1 MLFLT
6 RLFGGTGD
14 LERQFEFVLNGW
26 INVSKFRR
34 LEHDKD
40 PIAGDRDGT
49 CNMTIRNKPIK
60 KALHGLPWF
69 TTVKGGAYVLLP
81 GLRALRSLGN
91 ALSARITRIRLCRAG
106 SLHMKLRVPAWRD
119 TLGKDAVAGL
129 VLGVESVPDGLAAGL
144 LAGVNPLAGLY
155 AYLFGTIGGSFFTG
169 SAFMAVQATG
179 AMAIVVADV
188 PAVHSADDPARA
200 LFTLSVLTG
209 VVMLAAG
216 LLRLGSVLRFVSN
229 AVMVGFISAVGVNI
243 ILGQLAN
250 LTGYKAEGA
259 NRVVRAINT
268 LVHPGELHLQSL
280 AIGVVTV
287 ALILV
292 LERTRL
298 GPLGL
303 VLAVIVASAGVA
315 VLGWHGVATVG
326 ELSKI
331 PRALPLPEVPM
342 LRLVPSLVIPAV
354 SLAFVGLIQGAA
366 ISASFPNP
374 DGRYPDASRDFIGQ
388 GAANVIAGIFRGMPV
403 GGSMSATSLNKS
415 AGARSRIALMIAGV
429 VMAVVILAFA
439 GLVGHIAM
447 PALAGLLILVG
458 FRTIKPDDLR
468 SVWKT
473 GTVQKAVLATT
484 FVLTMVIPLQYAVL
498 AGVGL
503 SAILHVVRQSN
514 QITIKRWRL
523 DPDGNLIET
532 DPPAQLPANEVVVL
546 QPYGSLFF
554 AAAPVLESQLP
565 APADAGTGNSVVI
578 LRLRGRTD
586 LGTTFMD
593 VLRRYAQTLTANGSK
608 LVIVSASERIQ
619 EQLRVTGVTDLIT
632 SENIYTGDERVGAT
646 LKRAYA
652 DATAWIEHN
661 QHATGTDTR

>member
-1 MLFLT
+1 
-6 RLFGGTGD
+6 
-14 LERQFEFVLNGW
+14 
-26 INVSKFRR
+26 
-34 LEHDKD
+34 
-40 PIAGDRDGT
+40 
-49 CNMTIRNKPIK
+49 
-60 KALHGLPWF
+60 
-69 TTVKGGAYVLLP
+69 
-81 GLRALRSLGN
+81 
-91 ALSARITRIRLCRAG
+91 
-106 SLHMKLRVPAWRD
+106 MKLRVPVRRD
-119 TLGKDAVAGL
+119 TLRKDAVAGL

-155 AYLFGTIGGSFFTG
+155 AYLFGTIGGSLFTS

-179 AMAIVVADV
+179 ALAIIIADV

-216 LLRLGSVLRFVSN
+216 FLRLGSMLRFVSN

-250 LTGYKAEGA
+250 LTGYKAAGA
-259 NRVVRAINT
+259 NRVVRAVNT
-268 LVHPGELHLQSL
+268 VIHPGELHLQSL
-280 AIGVVTV
+280 AIGIVTV

-292 LERTRL
+292 LERTRV

-303 VLAVIVASAGVA
+303 VLAVIVTSASVA
-315 VLGWHGVATVG
+315 VLGWAGVATVG
-326 ELSKI
+326 ELSEI
-331 PRALPLPEVPM
+331 PRALPWPEAPM
-342 LRLVPSLVIPAV
+342 LRLVPSLLIPAA
-354 SLAFVGLIQGAA
+354 SLAFVGLVQGAA

-388 GAANVIAGIFRGMPV
+388 GAANVIAGIFRGMAV
-403 GGSMSATSLNKS
+403 GGSMSATSLNRA
-415 AGARSRIALMIAGV
+415 AGARSRIALMIASV
-429 VMAVVILAFA
+429 VMAVVIIAFA
-439 GLVGHIAM
+439 GLVGHVAM
-447 PALAGLLILVG
+447 PALAGLLMVVG

-473 GTVQKAVLATT
+473 GAVQKAVLATSFT
-484 FVLTMVIPLQYAVL
+484 LTMVIPLQYAVL

-503 SAILHVVRQSN
+503 SVILHVVRQSN
-514 QITIKRWRL
+514 QVTIKRWRL
-523 DPDGNLIET
+523 DPDGNLIEA
-532 DPPAQLPANEVVVL
+532 DPPAQLPAGEVVAL

-565 APADAGTGNSVVI
+565 VPAATSLNSVVI

-593 VLRRYAQTLTANGSK
+593 VLRRYAEALTAASSK

-619 EQLRVTGVTDLIT
+619 EQLRVTGVTDLI
-632 SENIYTGDERVGAT
+632 SPQDIYAGDERVGAT

-652 DATAWIEHN
+652 DATFWIEHN
-661 QHATGTDTR
+661 QPATGTDAR

>member
-1 MLFLT
+1 
-6 RLFGGTGD
+6 
-14 LERQFEFVLNGW
+14 
-26 INVSKFRR
+26 
-34 LEHDKD
+34 
-40 PIAGDRDGT
+40 
-49 CNMTIRNKPIK
+49 
-60 KALHGLPWF
+60 
-69 TTVKGGAYVLLP
+69 
-81 GLRALRSLGN
+81 
-91 ALSARITRIRLCRAG
+91 
-106 SLHMKLRVPAWRD
+106 MKLRVPVRRD
-119 TLGKDAVAGL
+119 TLRKDAVAGL

-155 AYLFGTIGGSFFTG
+155 AYLFGTIGGSLFTS

-179 AMAIVVADV
+179 AMAIVIADV

-216 LLRLGSVLRFVSN
+216 FLRLGSVLRFVSN

-259 NRVVRAINT
+259 NRVVRAVNT
-268 LVHPGELHLQSL
+268 VIHPGQLHLQSL

-292 LERTRL
+292 LERTRA

-303 VLAVIVASAGVA
+303 VLAVIVTSASVA
-315 VLGWHGVATVG
+315 VLGWAGVATVG
-326 ELSKI
+326 ELSEI
-331 PRALPLPEVPM
+331 PRALPLPEAPM
-342 LRLVPSLVIPAV
+342 LRLVPSLVVPAV
-354 SLAFVGLIQGAA
+354 SLAFVGLVQGAA

-388 GAANVIAGIFRGMPV
+388 GAANVVAGIFRGMPV
-403 GGSMSATSLNKS
+403 GGSMSATSLNKA
-415 AGARSRIALMIAGV
+415 AGARSRIALMIAGA
-429 VMAVVILAFA
+429 VMAVVIIAFA
-439 GLVGHIAM
+439 GLVGHIAL
-447 PALAGLLILVG
+447 PALAGLLMLVG
-458 FRTIKPDDLR
+458 YRTIKPDDLR

-473 GTVQKAVLATT
+473 GAVQKAVLATSFT
-484 FVLTMVIPLQYAVL
+484 LTMVIPLQYAVL

-503 SAILHVVRQSN
+503 SVILHVVRQSN
-514 QITIKRWRL
+514 QVTIKRWRL

-532 DPPAQLPANEVVVL
+532 DPPAQLPAGEVVAL

-565 APADAGTGNSVVI
+565 APAATSLNSVVI

-593 VLRRYAQTLTANGSK
+593 VLRRYAEALTAAGSK

-619 EQLRVTGVTDLIT
+619 EQLRVTGVTDLI
-632 SENIYTGDERVGAT
+632 SPQDIYAGDERVGAT

-652 DATAWIEHN
+652 DATSWIEHN
-661 QHATGTDTR
+661 QPATGTDAR